1 MGDAVKTGMYRRAK
15 PRGFADLYFDCVWY
29 WSLDNRIGEAT
40 HVTLKPVFQEGIF
53 TLRNL
58 RSMGAAAIIE
68 LAIALGVAAILLW
81 QQLRP
86 IAVPPPRPISDP
98 ISIHDQQPPPL
109 PRATQ
114 VPEQQPPQ
122 APQLSEV
129 PAVPVAV
136 PTPNTL
142 PMLPLSPPPVP
153 NTGRSAPSD
162 VVAEFEAGMKRA
174 IDSAKVY
181 PKEPLIKGVTGTAT
195 VSFDYVG
202 GVVSNIRVDHSS
214 GDRRLDEAAM
224 QAVQN
229 ATLPPKPAELAGTGH
244 FVILV
249 DFSLDD

>member
-1 MGDAVKTGMYRRAK
+1 M
-15 PRGFADLYFDCVWY
+15 
-29 WSLDNRIGEAT
+29 
-40 HVTLKPVFQEGIF
+40 HVTQKAVFMEGIF

-68 LAIALGVAAILLW
+68 LAIALGVAGILLW

-86 IAVPPPRPISDP
+86 MVAPPRPIGDP
-98 ISIHDQQPPPL
+98 ISIQDEQPPPL
-109 PRATQ
+109 LHPTQ
-114 VPEQQPPQ
+114 APEPQPPQ

-136 PTPNTL
+136 PTPSTL

-153 NTGRSAPSD
+153 NTGRSAPAD
-162 VVAEFEAGMKRA
+162 VLAEFEAGMKRA

-202 GVVSNIRVDHSS
+202 GVVSDIRVDQSS

-224 QAVQN
+224 QAVQRAN
-229 ATLPPKPAELAGTGH
+229 LPPKPAELAGTGH

-249 DFSLDD
+249 DFSLGD